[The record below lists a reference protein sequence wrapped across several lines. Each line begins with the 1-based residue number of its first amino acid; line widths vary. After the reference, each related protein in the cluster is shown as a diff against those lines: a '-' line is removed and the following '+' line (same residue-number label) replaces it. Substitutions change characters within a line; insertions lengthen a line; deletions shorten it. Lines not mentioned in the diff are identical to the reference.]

1 MKQKAKKA
9 AKAVATPPTSP
20 QRKWIE
26 QGVRAQVLMNRFNDA
41 LGEMSRM
48 SEAYRLSPTMEN
60 AVNAID
66 AWQVLMRVRSE
77 VGAFPIDPLRDVSLA
92 E

>member
-1 MKQKAKKA
+1 MKKKAKKA
-9 AKAVATPPTSP
+9 AKAVAAPPASP

-26 QGVRAQVLMNRFNDA
+26 QGLRAQVLMNRFNEA
-41 LGEMSRM
+41 LNDMDSMSK
-48 SEAYRLSPTMEN
+48 AYRLSPTMEN

-77 VGAFPIDPLRDVSLA
+77 VGAFPIDPLRGVSLA

>member
-1 MKQKAKKA
+1 MKKKAKKA
-9 AKAVATPPTSP
+9 AKAVAAPPASP

-26 QGVRAQVLMNRFNDA
+26 QGLRAQVLMNRFNEA
-41 LGEMSRM
+41 LNDMDSMSK
-48 SEAYRLSPTMEN
+48 AYRLSPTFEN

-77 VGAFPIDPLRDVSLA
+77 VGAFPIDPLRGVSLA